1 MATDTPE
8 LASATHRPPPA
19 APAQGRLSRLWDR
32 FIAFDPA
39 FSQLRL
45 ASRAI
50 LSLLISAAILVAVTL
65 KFGPLPPA
73 AYGLTAVISFNSSMA
88 VRDKGARAQLVT
100 RLYSMLAA
108 LAAVFAAALLS
119 PIPVV
124 ADIGFLAVIFAA
136 VYIRKFGPRWFAVGM
151 IAFMAYFMGDYLRP
165 RPQDMGWLAL
175 AAAVSF
181 GVSQIVTNYIL
192 SSDPERDFRRAL
204 TTIDKRINLILGELL
219 EAARDQ
225 APVDRRTLNERVSQL
240 RDIVLMAE
248 GFIPQ
253 GGDGSLAARGAASDL
268 AVALFDLQL
277 LVERLVGSAY
287 AALPPADLLQAVI
300 GAPGR
305 SIGTSPLVSLPDG
318 DADTALATRLLLR
331 LARARARVEAALVP
345 AAFLPA
351 EPKPAA
357 KPTDEPGGKPKPA
370 ASGESRSLIPAE
382 FYLPIQVTLASAIAI
397 GAGVLLSSSRWYWAV
412 LTAFIVFNNTKSRAD
427 TAMRALQRSAG
438 TFAGL
443 IGGTIIA
450 TLLNGQLVLPA
461 VLIVAFFF
469 LAFYLLQTSYSLMI
483 FFITLALALI
493 YGLMGSFTPQ
503 LLLLRLGET
512 VIGSLAGVFVAFF
525 VFPARASSGV
535 ADALDK
541 YLKAL
546 SDLVAAARA
555 RAHGAPEPQ
564 HLLARSRLLD
574 RAYADLANAARPLGG
589 PWSAVT
595 RFGGVRQRLL
605 WLSGCAHWGRVLAR
619 SLKPGETLPAEQAAR
634 IDALADEVSTRI
646 ARAEAMKQAFFDRHR
661 AGGEAA
667 PVQRT
672 LPPAVMENEDPVLA
686 LEIIS
691 LLLERASGGGA
702 AR

>member
-8 LASATHRPPPA
+8 LASAAHRLPA
-19 APAQGRLSRLWDR
+19 AGPAQSRLSRLWDR

-50 LSLLISAAILVAVTL
+50 LSLLISAAILVAVML
-65 KFGPLPPA
+65 KFGALPPA

-88 VRDKGARAQLVT
+88 VRDKGAQAQLIT
-100 RLYSMLAA
+100 RVYSMLAA
-108 LAAVFAAALLS
+108 LASVFAAALLS

-124 ADIGFLAVIFAA
+124 ADIGFLVVIFAA

-151 IAFMAYFMGDYLRP
+151 IAFMAYFMGDYLQP
-165 RPQDMGWLAL
+165 RPKDIGWLAL

-181 GVSQIVTNYIL
+181 GVTQIVTNYIL
-192 SSDPERDFRRAL
+192 PSDPERDFRRAL
-204 TTIDKRINLILGELL
+204 TTIDKRINLILAELF
-219 EAARDQ
+219 EAARDG
-225 APVDRRTLNERVSQL
+225 APIDRRALNERVSQL

-253 GGDGSLAARGAASDL
+253 GEDGSLAARGAASDL
-268 AVALFDLQL
+268 AIALFDLQL
-277 LVERLVGSAY
+277 VVERLVGAAY
-287 AALPPADLLQAVI
+287 TALPPADLLQAVI
-300 GAPGR
+300 SAEGRNIGA
-305 SIGTSPLVSLPDG
+305 SPLVTLPHDG
-318 DADTALATRLLLR
+318 ADSAFATRLLLR
-331 LARARARVEAALVP
+331 VARARARVEATLGPSP
-345 AAFLPA
+345 APAFVSGGTKPPGPPA
-351 EPKPAA
+351 
-357 KPTDEPGGKPKPA
+357 GKPKA
-370 ASGESRSLIPAE
+370 AGNGESRPLVPLE
-382 FYLPIQVTLASAIAI
+382 FQLPIQVTLASAIAI
-397 GAGVLLSSSRWYWAV
+397 GVGVLVSSSRWYWAV

-461 VLIVAFFF
+461 VLIVVFFF

-503 LLLLRLGET
+503 LLALRLGET
-512 VIGSLAGVFVAFF
+512 VVGSLAGVLVAFF
-525 VFPARASSGV
+525 VFPARAASGA

-546 SDLVAAARA
+546 SELVVAARA

-574 RAYADLANAARPLGG
+574 RAYADLANAVRPLGG

-595 RFGGVRQRLL
+595 RFGGVRERLL

-619 SLKPGETLPAEQAAR
+619 SLKPGETLPEERLAR
-634 IDALADEVSTRI
+634 IDALADEVTARI
-646 ARAEAMKQAFFDRHR
+646 ARAEAMEPAFFDRR
-661 AGGEAA
+661 KGAEETA
-667 PVQRT
+667 PTPRT
-672 LPPAVMENEDPVLA
+672 PLPVMIEDEDPVLA

-691 LLLERASGGGA
+691 ALLDRAGPPVA
-702 AR
+702 AP